1 MGAVHKTILKFNLLP
16 KENVMSETATPEV
29 KREKVFIPKNYSV
42 DQIQQKFKL
51 TRPASRRAK
60 KTGSM

>member
-1 MGAVHKTILKFNLLP
+1 MS
-16 KENVMSETATPEV
+16 ENVTPEV

-42 DQIQQKFKL
+42 GKIQKKFAL

-60 KTGSM
+60 KTGSL

>member
-1 MGAVHKTILKFNLLP
+1 MEANHKTIIYNLLP
-16 KENVMSETATPEV
+16 RETIMSETATPEV
-29 KREKVFIPKNYSV
+29 KREKVFMPKHYSV
-42 DQIQQKFKL
+42 DQIQKKYSL